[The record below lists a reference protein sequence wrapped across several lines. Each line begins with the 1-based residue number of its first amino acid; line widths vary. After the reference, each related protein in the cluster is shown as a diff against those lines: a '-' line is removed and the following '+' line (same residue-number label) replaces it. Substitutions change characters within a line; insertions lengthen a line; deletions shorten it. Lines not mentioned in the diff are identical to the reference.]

1 MKEFLPVSVAIPA
14 YNESVNIAGT
24 LKYLKYQDYK
34 GEIRIIV
41 CDNGSS
47 DNTVEI
53 AEELGALV
61 VKEKRKGSRFAYDT
75 AIRASDTDIVLI
87 TNADVKIPPNW
98 VSSLVSVFDDPD
110 VAAAGTR
117 VDFFEAP
124 EWVRSVLR
132 GLEHISPKRGLWGTS
147 MATRRD
153 VFDKVGG
160 FDHGVNTNEDGI
172 YTLLAEKYG
181 KIVFV
186 DDVTVYMEGRRYNRG
201 IFSAIKEWTDGIGLN
216 AIYIQI
222 MYMLTGEIKHLSK
235 DFRDIRVRPDRKQ
248 TV

>member
-1 MKEFLPVSVAIPA
+1 
-14 YNESVNIAGT
+14 
-24 LKYLKYQDYK
+24 
-34 GEIRIIV
+34 
-41 CDNGSS
+41 
-47 DNTVEI
+47 
-53 AEELGALV
+53 
-61 VKEKRKGSRFAYDT
+61 
-75 AIRASDTDIVLI
+75 
-87 TNADVKIPPNW
+87 
-98 VSSLVSVFDDPD
+98 
-110 VAAAGTR
+110 
-117 VDFFEAP
+117 
-124 EWVRSVLR
+124 
-132 GLEHISPKRGLWGTS
+132 

-186 DDVTVYMEGRRYNRG
+186 DDVTVYMDGRRYNRG

-235 DFRDIRVRPDRKQ
+235 DFRDIRVRPDRNKLYRFGFSLLYISLGDKIGVQ
-248 TV
+248 FFKRSLEIGIFCYLDLILFSFFSI